1 MKRALVV
8 GIDHYLTAI
17 PLRGCIND
25 AQRIAKLIQTHDD
38 GTPNFDIKLVT
49 SENNNVIT
57 CKKLGALLQE
67 LLSKPADMAFFY
79 FSGHGTATN
88 LGGYLC
94 THEAEQYAEGFS
106 MQNLLALINQS
117 PIKEIVIMLDC
128 CHSGSLGIIPSLPA
142 NGISS
147 IKEGISIL
155 AACRDDEASLEI
167 NGSGIFTS
175 LVCDALAGGAA
186 DIQGIVT
193 PAGVYSHVE
202 QSFGAWDQRPLFKSY
217 VSRSTPIRK
226 TTPKLNLEALRQLP
240 NLFPDKNKQYHLD
253 RSHEHTESSST
264 PENVKKFQTLKK
276 LQTVGLIKVKREP
289 EPDLYWACLEN
300 KSCELSPL
308 GKFYWELAF
317 AKKI

>member
-8 GIDHYLTAI
+8 GINRYENTSNLD
-17 PLRGCIND
+17 GCIND
-25 AQRIAKLIQTHDD
+25 AHRITKLIQTHDD
-38 GTPNFDIKLVT
+38 GSPNFDVKVVT
-49 SENNNVIT
+49 SENENIT
-57 CKKLGALLQE
+57 RKKLGALLQE
-67 LLSKPADMAFFY
+67 LLSRPADMAFFY

-94 THEAEQYAEGFS
+94 TYEAEQYTEGYS
-106 MQNLLALINQS
+106 MQDLLALINQS
-117 PIKEIVIMLDC
+117 SIKEIVIMLDC
-128 CHSGSLGIIPSLPA
+128 CHSASLGTIPSLPS

-147 IKEGISIL
+147 IKEGVSIL
-155 AACRDDEASLEI
+155 AACRHDEASLEI

-175 LVCDALAGGAA
+175 LVCDALSGGAA

-193 PAGVYSHVE
+193 PAGIYSHVE

-226 TTPKLNLEALRQLP
+226 TLPKLNLEVLRQLP
-240 NLFPDKNKQYHLD
+240 YLFPNKNDQYHLD
-253 RSHEHTESSST
+253 RSHEHTESSSN

-276 LQTVGLIKVKREP
+276 LQTVGLIKVNREP

-308 GKFYWELAF
+308 GKFYWELAL